1 MFVWGSLIR
10 QIMCLCYLQAWRRGR
25 HGRVGREDVR
35 GPRDESA
42 DGQVRSQHRPA
53 SRRPRRKEVAVL
65 VPRQEAG
72 QEQEQEPVQEQ
83 IQEQR
88 QTQAQAVE
96 KQKQIRFKVQIKIK
110 KLRTLLPAVFWLTLA
125 MKWWH
130 YLPNTSLLA
139 IAPTLEP
146 FISFIHSNK
155 QTWPKL
161 QDNQETID
169 EESWNVD
176 KFIKMRTVIH
186 TSNNCGL
193 FCLTIQMWIYTANN
207 IPYIRENL
215 CFQTK
220 RKLIM
225 SRYGRGIPRDVKG

>member
-1 MFVWGSLIR
+1 
-10 QIMCLCYLQAWRRGR
+10 MCLSAGVTPRTPWTGWTGGCSRAARWECRWPSTIATPPGELTTAEEG
-25 HGRVGREDVR
+25 GR
-35 GPRDESA
+35 GPPPETGGGTGAGAGAGPGAGPGATTDTGAGSREAEA
-42 DGQVRSQHRPA
+42 DRVQSPDQDQETKNIA
-53 SRRPRRKEVAVL
+53 SRSISTYTGNVMV
-65 VPRQEAG
+65 
-72 QEQEQEPVQEQ
+72 
-83 IQEQR
+83 
-88 QTQAQAVE
+88 T
-96 KQKQIRFKVQIKIK
+96 
-110 KLRTLLPAVFWLTLA
+110 
-125 MKWWH
+125 
-130 YLPNTSLLA
+130 LPNTSLLA

-207 IPYIRENL
+207 ILYIRENL